1 MKSMSSPVRHLLK
14 FNLNI
19 NFPVH
24 TDFERN
30 RFYISSKLVIYDQ
43 TIFEIGQSEKK
54 GPNRSPTSQSCH
66 QHISY
71 LTLVINIDV
80 ADMIC

>member
-43 TIFEIGQSEKK
+43 TIFEIGESERN
-54 GPNRSPTSQSCH
+54 GRISH

-71 LTLVINIDV
+71 PTFVIKIDA

>member
-43 TIFEIGQSEKK
+43 TIYEIGESERN
-54 GPNRSPTSQSCH
+54 GRIGR
-66 QHISY
+66 QH
-71 LTLVINIDV
+71 LKVVTNIFR
-80 ADMIC
+80 ILH